1 MRVPSLRSNIGQ
13 SGAIRYPIVL
23 SLKSHLSS
31 QECDCRGVPDQGRLK
46 RTQLV
51 EPRPTW
57 QGRGW
62 VSGGVD
68 GQTVK
73 EDEHMHLTADPTG
86 GMLAL
91 EGRKSKR
98 GTGWISSTLQH

>member
-1 MRVPSLRSNIGQ
+1 MPGLRSNIGQ
-13 SGAIRYPIVL
+13 SGGIRYPIAL
-23 SLKSHLSS
+23 SLRWHSGS
-31 QECDCRGVPDQGRLK
+31 QECDSRGVPDQGRLR

-57 QGRGW
+57 QRRGL
-62 VSGGVD
+62 VAGGAD
-68 GQTVK
+68 GQAVK
-73 EDEHMHLTADPTG
+73 EDEHMHLTAGPTG

-91 EGRKSKR
+91 EGGKSKR